1 MTPAHIIWDWNGT
14 LLNDVNAAL
23 NATNFALAEIGI
35 KPLTLKEYRQYY
47 CVPVQAF
54 YKQVI
59 GREPSSS
66 EWSVIGKTFNLHYRP
81 GLQKASLTEGASQLL
96 ASRHQ
101 TGATQSLC
109 SLMQHDELLPMIDNH
124 GIGKFFTYI
133 DGRNTPLL
141 TTGKSVQLAN
151 HIKNLNIPPEQS
163 VVIGDATD
171 DAIAALA
178 AGTHAILYTGGT
190 HNRVSLETAGVPVVD
205 TLSEALL
212 IADSLVYKQ

>member
-1 MTPAHIIWDWNGT
+1 MTTAHIIWDWNGT
-14 LLNDVNAAL
+14 LLNDVSVSV
-23 NATNFALAEIGI
+23 NATNFALAEIGVE
-35 KPLTLKEYRQYY
+35 PLTLEQYREHY
-47 CVPVQAF
+47 CVPVQDF

-66 EWSVIGKTFNLHYRP
+66 EWSVIGKTFNVHYRP
-81 GLQKASLTEGASQLL
+81 GIQKAHLAAGAIQLL
-96 ASRHQ
+96 ATRHQ

-109 SLMQHDELLPMIDNH
+109 SLMQHEELVPMLDNH
-124 GIGKFFTYI
+124 GIAKFFTHI

-141 TTGKSVQLAN
+141 TTGKSEQLAN
-151 HIKNLNIPPEQS
+151 HIKKLNIAPEKS

-190 HNRVSLETAGVPVVD
+190 HSRLSLETAGVPVVD
-205 TLSEALL
+205 SLSEALS
-212 IADSLVYKQ
+212 IADTLIKKQ